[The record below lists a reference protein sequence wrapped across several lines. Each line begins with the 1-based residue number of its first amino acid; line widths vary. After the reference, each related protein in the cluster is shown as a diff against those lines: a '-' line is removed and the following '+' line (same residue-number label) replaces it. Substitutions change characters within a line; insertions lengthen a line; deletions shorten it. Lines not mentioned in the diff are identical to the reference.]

1 MKIKM
6 IENKRGSIDGVT
18 VNMYLSGIEYD
29 MKESLA
35 SVFIKLNVAKE
46 VVEIPKVI
54 IETPEKPIMMET
66 VALKSKHRGRPKGS
80 KNKRRG

>member
-1 MKIKM
+1 MT
-6 IENKRGSIDGVT
+6 ENKKGSIDGVT
-18 VNMYLSGIEYD
+18 INSYQSGIEYD
-29 MKESLA
+29 IAKSLA
-35 SVFIKLNVAKE
+35 NVFIELNVAKE

-54 IETPEKPIMMET
+54 IETPEKPIVMET

>member
-29 MKESLA
+29 IKESLA

-46 VVEIPKVI
+46 VMEIPKAI
-54 IETPEKPIMMET
+54 IETTEKPILMEI
-66 VALKSKHRGRPKGS
+66 VALKAKHRGRPKGS

>member
-6 IENKRGSIDGVT
+6 IENKRGSHDGVT
-18 VNMYLSGIEYD
+18 VNTYIEGIEYNI
-29 MKESLA
+29 KESLA
-35 SVFIKLNVAKE
+35 SVFVKLNVAKE
-46 VVEIPKVI
+46 VIEIPKAK
-54 IETPEKPIMMET
+54 IETPEKPIVMET

>member
-6 IENKRGSIDGVT
+6 TENKRGSIDGVI
-18 VNMYLSGIEYD
+18 VNMYLEGIEYD

-35 SVFIKLNVAKE
+35 SVFIKLNIAKE
-46 VVEIPKVI
+46 VIKTKDVI
-54 IETPEKPIMMET
+54 IETPEKPIVMET
-66 VALKSKHRGRPKGS
+66 VALKAKHRGRPKGS